1 MHRLLAVVAAMATAL
16 PAAAQSPNLLRNPGF
31 EDGANGWQ
39 LPPNVEVVNEVAHG
53 DAHSLRIFNT
63 DAKTYLLASQNVA
76 AQPGHRYRYGAWIR
90 TRGLKGD
97 DSGATI
103 CMEWSG
109 PKGWIGGS
117 YLDGRKGD
125 QDWFRLEGLTG
136 PIPDGVTSVSVRLY
150 LRYGMT
156 GTAWFD
162 DVSVAEEYRPALD
175 AALLQPNYR
184 GLLAAGQRVQVRAWV
199 GDHLANGVRP
209 EDTRLVLS
217 LFAGS
222 RVITAREF
230 SSPKPGANDLELDP
244 GDPGPGD
251 YRLRVA
257 LRTSAGAEL
266 AAREF
271 DLHLPAAGE
280 PPPTVYIDGHG
291 RTIVAGRPFFPLG
304 WYFGPAPSDSNFRQH
319 VDRIAASPF
328 NTVMCYGINGGS
340 IDQVRRYLD
349 YLARGKLKLIYSL
362 KDMYAGTTWFEGSM
376 LGFRGE
382 DNIVEGV
389 VRAFRDHPAI
399 LAWYLN
405 DELPILMRDRLEARQ
420 RRVHELDP
428 NHPTWSVIN
437 ELSDL
442 PGYLATAD
450 VLGTDPYPVP
460 DQPVTMAAE
469 WTQRSNDVSDGRRP
483 VWMVLQ
489 AFDPLNY
496 RKSPRTL
503 RAPTLGEELVMT
515 YLALIH
521 GAHGLMYYSY
531 DDLERDRVG
540 FDRRWADQLVVGRE
554 VQQLEP
560 ALLSVATPAKL
571 AVTLSGATAQFAIRA
586 DDQGNTYVL
595 LANPDST
602 QGASARMT
610 VPSGAAVQ
618 VLHHA
623 GLSSGPPL
631 TTENECVIPLAPM
644 DAATVIIQPRR
655 PTR

>member
-1 MHRLLAVVAAMATAL
+1 MKRMLAALAAMAVAL

-31 EDGANGWQ
+31 EDGASGWQ
-39 LPPNVEVVNEVAHG
+39 LPPNVQVVNEVAHG
-53 DAHSLRIFNT
+53 DAHSLRILNT
-63 DAKTYLLASQNVA
+63 DAKTYVLASQSIAV
-76 AQPGHRYRYGAWIR
+76 QSGHRYRYGAWIR
-90 TRGLKGD
+90 TRGVKGD

-109 PKGWIGGS
+109 PKGWMGGS

-125 QDWFRLEGLTG
+125 RDWFHLEGLTG
-136 PIPDGVTSVSVRLY
+136 PIPDGATSVSVRLY
-150 LRYGMT
+150 LRFGMT

-199 GDHLANGVRP
+199 GDHLAGGVKP
-209 EDTRLVLS
+209 EDTRLVVS

-222 RVITAREF
+222 RAVTSREF
-230 SSPKPGANDLELDP
+230 SSLKPGANDLGLDP
-244 GDPGPGD
+244 GNPGPGD

-257 LRTSAGAEL
+257 LLAPAGAEL

-271 DLHLPAAGE
+271 GLHMAAAGE
-280 PPPTVYIDGHG
+280 PPPTVYIDGHD

-304 WYFGPAPSDSNFRQH
+304 WYFGRAPSDSNFRQH

-328 NTVMCYGINGGS
+328 NTVMCYGVNGGS
-340 IDQVRRYLD
+340 IEQVRRYLD
-349 YLARGKLKLIYSL
+349 YLASRNLKLIYSL
-362 KDMYAGTTWFEGSM
+362 KDIYAGTTWFEGSM
-376 LGFRGE
+376 LGFTGE
-382 DNIVEGV
+382 DNIVDGV
-389 VRAFRDHPAI
+389 VRTFRDHPAI

-442 PGYLATAD
+442 PGYLGTAD

-469 WTQRSNDVSDGRRP
+469 WTQRSSDVSGGMRP
-483 VWMVLQ
+483 LWMVLQ

-496 RKSPRTL
+496 RKSPQTL

-531 DDLERDRVG
+531 DDLERDRSG
-540 FDRRWADQLVVGRE
+540 FDRRWADLLVVGRE
-554 VQQLEP
+554 VQKLEP
-560 ALLSVATPAKL
+560 ALLSIAAPPEL
-571 AVTLSGATAQFAIRA
+571 AVTISGAAAQFAVRA

-602 QGASARMT
+602 QGASARIT
-610 VPSGAAVQ
+610 VPAGAVAQ

-623 GLSSGPPL
+623 ELRAGPPL
-631 TTENECVIPLAPM
+631 AAGDQCTVSLAPM
-644 DAATVIIQPRR
+644 DAATVIIPPPRPAR
-655 PTR
+655 